1 MFAGGSRENGSAS
14 ANVAGVR
21 SHFPNGKSLQTFEMS
36 KTEFPLRGEYIELN
50 QLLKLAGVCDSGG
63 AGKRLVA
70 EGQVQVDGLIE
81 SRKTAKIRAG
91 QVVRCGPEEIRIVA
105 ES

>member
-1 MFAGGSRENGSAS
+1 
-14 ANVAGVR
+14 
-21 SHFPNGKSLQTFEMS
+21 MS
-36 KTEFPLRGEYIELN
+36 TTEFPLHGEYIELN
-50 QLLKLAGVCDSGG
+50 QLLKLVGVCDSGG

-70 EGQVQVDGLIE
+70 EGQVQVDGQIE
-81 SRKTAKIRAG
+81 SRKTAKIRVG